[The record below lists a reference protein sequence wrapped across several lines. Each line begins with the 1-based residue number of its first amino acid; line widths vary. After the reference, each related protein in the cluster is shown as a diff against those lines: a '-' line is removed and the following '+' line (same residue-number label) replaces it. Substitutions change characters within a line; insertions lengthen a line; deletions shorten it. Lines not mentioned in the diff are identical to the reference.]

1 MTSMTLKLFFT
12 CMVASCFVSAAS
24 ARSPKQD
31 ALGPSTQILVVTTSD
46 WNGVEGVLQRYERSQ
61 KKKKWRAVGAQIQVV
76 VGKNGLGWGVGLP
89 PTNDAALRKVQDPV
103 KKEGDGK
110 APAGIFHLS
119 TAFGYAAQQ
128 PAGWRM
134 PYLNLTQSVECVDDT
149 ESKSYNRVVDN
160 TKISPDWN
168 SSEHM
173 LRSDE
178 LYRSGL
184 VVDHNSDPVTL
195 GSGSCIFMH
204 IWRGPGRGTVG
215 CTAMPE
221 EQIESVLAWLD
232 PAKKPLLVQLP
243 LPQYKQ
249 LRKRWKLPALSL
261 SIVIKHL

>member
-1 MTSMTLKLFFT
+1 MIENISIRRIANSKMALGRVITWQPLRPTRLCKLISSAFQVATTEETAALTCVILRALVFTATPIQQPDICPIQPRKKMTSMKLRLFFT
-12 CMVASCFVSAAS
+12 CIVAFCFVSAAS
-24 ARSPKQD
+24 ARSSKQD

-61 KKKKWRAVGAQIQVV
+61 TKEKWKAVGAQMQVV
-76 VGKNGLGWGVGLP
+76 VGKNGLGWGAGVP
-89 PTNDAALRKVQDPV
+89 PTNDAALRDVQDPV

-110 APAGIFHLS
+110 APAGIFHVS

-173 LRSDE
+173 L
-178 LYRSGL
+178 
-184 VVDHNSDPVTL
+184 
-195 GSGSCIFMH
+195 
-204 IWRGPGRGTVG
+204 
-215 CTAMPE
+215 
-221 EQIESVLAWLD
+221 
-232 PAKKPLLVQLP
+232 
-243 LPQYKQ
+243 
-249 LRKRWKLPALSL
+249 
-261 SIVIKHL
+261 

>member
-1 MTSMTLKLFFT
+1 MALGRVITWQPVRPTPLCKLISSAFQIASTEATAVLTCVTLRGLVFTASLCVQQPDICPIQPRKTMTSMTLKLFFT

-61 KKKKWRAVGAQIQVV
+61 KKEKWRAVGAQIQVV

-89 PTNDAALRKVQDPV
+89 PTNDPALRKVQDPV

-160 TKISPDWN
+160 TKISPTGIV
-168 SSEHM
+168 
-173 LRSDE
+173 RSTCCAPM
-178 LYRSGL
+178 
-184 VVDHNSDPVTL
+184 N
-195 GSGSCIFMH
+195 
-204 IWRGPGRGTVG
+204 
-215 CTAMPE
+215 CTARD
-221 EQIESVLAWLD
+221 LWLITI
-232 PAKKPLLVQLP
+232 AI
-243 LPQYKQ
+243 
-249 LRKRWKLPALSL
+249 R
-261 SIVIKHL
+261 